1 MIKKLFIGATLLA
14 GAFVFHALLLMG
26 ILSIYSGL
34 SASPSPAASL
44 ALMFGLPLAILF
56 SGFLIFEELVVAG
69 MVSKA
74 AFIALLIL
82 CGAV

>member
-1 MIKKLFIGATLLA
+1 
-14 GAFVFHALLLMG
+14 
-26 ILSIYSGL
+26 
-34 SASPSPAASL
+34 
-44 ALMFGLPLAILF
+44 MFGLPLAILF